1 MRTKLH
7 HDHEPA
13 ELDITAFMNLM
24 IVLVPV
30 LLMSM
35 VFSHIAVLEIRLPES
50 VEQALQDVPLDKQQV
65 ELEILPSQ
73 LNLYFP
79 AGQLVRS
86 YPLDVIDVTAGND
99 DVDPLVA
106 DLKAIKQRL
115 LNLGVDKKDIV
126 LMPSPNIEYQTIIA
140 MMDRVRSFSAVVVT
154 DVVEAELFPDI
165 SFADAVA
172 ERASVPVNSSV
183 LPNDAEAKLADSHA
197 VSVES
202 QANTVDSKVTPL
214 QGAPE

>member
-86 YPLDVIDVTAGND
+86 YPQDVIDVTAGND

-165 SFADAVA
+165 SFADAVV
-172 ERASVPVNSSV
+172 ERATVSVNSAV
-183 LPNDAEAKLADSHA
+183 LPNDAEAKLADSQV

-202 QANTVDSKVTPL
+202 QANTVDSKMTPL

>member
-86 YPLDVIDVTAGND
+86 YPQDVIDVTAGND

-172 ERASVPVNSSV
+172 ERATVPVNSAV
-183 LPNDAEAKLADSHA
+183 LPNDAEAKLADSQV